1 MTETNQCL
9 KVTRGGV
16 VCSETGEGQQQQ
28 EEEEEKGVCVRLC
41 VCDKQL

>member
-28 EEEEEKGVCVRLC
+28 EEEEKGVCVFPSVC
-41 VCDKQL
+41 V